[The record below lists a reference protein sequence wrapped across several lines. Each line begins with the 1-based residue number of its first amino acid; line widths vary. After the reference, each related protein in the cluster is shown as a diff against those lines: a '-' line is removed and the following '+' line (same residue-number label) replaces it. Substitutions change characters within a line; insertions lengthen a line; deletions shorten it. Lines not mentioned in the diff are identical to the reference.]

1 MVILAILII
10 VYIMI
15 GYGLFLNTLSEE
27 YIKSVWTPIIW
38 FLWIILLWLPYGV
51 YSYLKERRTKDDLMR
66 KSNSTFR
73 RTSC

>member
-27 YIKSVWTPIIW
+27 YIKSVRTPMIW
-38 FLWIILLWLPYGV
+38 CLWIIVLWLPYGV
-51 YSYLKERRTKDDLMR
+51 YIYLKERRTKDETDIR
-66 KSNSTFR
+66 G
-73 RTSC
+73 

>member
-38 FLWIILLWLPYGV
+38 FLWIIVLWLPYGV
-51 YSYLKERRTKDDLMR
+51 YSYLKERRTKDDLTR

>member
-38 FLWIILLWLPYGV
+38 FLWIIVLWLPYGV
-51 YSYLKERRTKDDLMR
+51 CSYLKERRTKDE
-66 KSNSTFR
+66 S
-73 RTSC
+73 

>member
-27 YIKSVWTPIIW
+27 YIKSVWTPILC
-38 FLWIILLWLPYGV
+38 FLWIVFLWFPFGV
-51 YSYLKERRTKDDLMR
+51 YSYLKERRTKDE
-66 KSNSTFR
+66 S
-73 RTSC
+73 

>member
-27 YIKSVWTPIIW
+27 YIKKRMDTDYLV
-38 FLWIILLWLPYGV
+38 LWIIVLWLPYGV
-51 YSYLKERRTKDDLMR
+51 YSYLKERRTKDE
-66 KSNSTFR
+66 S
-73 RTSC
+73 

>member
-38 FLWIILLWLPYGV
+38 FLWIIVLWLPYGV
-51 YSYLKERRTKDDLMR
+51 YSYLTERRTKDE
-66 KSNSTFR
+66 S
-73 RTSC
+73 

>member
-1 MVILAILII
+1 MLVMVILAILII

-38 FLWIILLWLPYGV
+38 FLWIIVLWLPYGV
-51 YSYLKERRTKDDLMR
+51 YIYLKERRTKDETDIR
-66 KSNSTFR
+66 G
-73 RTSC
+73 

>member
-38 FLWIILLWLPYGV
+38 IIVLWLPYGV
-51 YSYLKERRTKDDLMR
+51 YSYLKERRTKDE
-66 KSNSTFR
+66 S
-73 RTSC
+73 

>member
-27 YIKSVWTPIIW
+27 YIKSVAKGNNRN
-38 FLWIILLWLPYGV
+38 ILECKSA
-51 YSYLKERRTKDDLMR
+51 YSSSSSSSSQSK
-66 KSNSTFR
+66 
-73 RTSC
+73 

>member
-38 FLWIILLWLPYGV
+38 FLWIIVLWLPYVV
-51 YSYLKERRTKDDLMR
+51 YSYLKERRTKDE
-66 KSNSTFR
+66 S
-73 RTSC
+73 